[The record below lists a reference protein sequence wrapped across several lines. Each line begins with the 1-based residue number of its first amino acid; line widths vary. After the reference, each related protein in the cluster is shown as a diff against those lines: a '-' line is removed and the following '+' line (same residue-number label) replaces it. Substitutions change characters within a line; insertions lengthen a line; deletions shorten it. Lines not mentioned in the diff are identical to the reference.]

1 MKKRNTVLRVLSMIL
16 TSAMICT
23 SVPVSGQE
31 IFESET
37 RQETDTTEEFQ
48 DPRVAEF
55 SADTDSSTEV
65 FSTDD
70 TGQEFADGESSRL
83 SQENTESIRYIKGRP
98 LTEEER
104 AEELEPFKNLEL
116 LDPGPE
122 VESDLDPV
130 CAAYGSRE
138 AAYPSYYDSR
148 QSGLVTPVKDQHP
161 FETCWAFGMAA
172 IMETSLLSQNKGTYD
187 LSEEHLSY
195 FFSNRENDPL
205 GNTANDKNTVLG
217 NYHQRGGN
225 DYLASVFLT
234 TWSGMTTEDE
244 VPFPTDSSHTQ
255 DLTTAISADKAY
267 HAVAY
272 LKNASFSSYS
282 ENRMKEMLLNDHAVS
297 IMLYMKESYVNPDTA
312 AYCYPVGKS
321 SGRQINHIVT
331 VVGWDDEYS
340 KDNFRSSS
348 NVTSDGAW
356 IIKNSWGENKGDN
369 GYYYLSYQ
377 DPNISNLVTAQAVTP
392 TDQKYRNNYFYDGS
406 STVTSIKVQ
415 AGRSVAAVYEAT
427 AGKGKAEAL
436 GEVNVV
442 TMNDN
447 ASYGIQVYTDL
458 TDPSDPQSGT
468 AAYAQ
473 PYEFE
478 QPIAGVQTIT
488 VPEVVLKQGSRY
500 SVVITN
506 NGSSYISFGVEASTS
521 YSDSDGSKW
530 FISTA
535 GIESGQTFHKGS
547 LPTSKWT
554 DGQTARWSVRI
565 KAHTRTLSESWVP
578 DTPQVQVKAYNSGYN
593 LVSWGKVPY
602 AAGYYVYRKPASG
615 GSWSK
620 IASVKNSVLQYKDSK
635 VTANASY
642 RYTVRA
648 YYQANGKNYLSK
660 YTASGVI
667 KAAPA
672 LQKVSSV
679 KSEKNGIRVRWSAQK
694 KCDGYYIYRKKKGG
708 SYQLIKKISRG
719 NTSTYLDKK
728 AQKGVSY
735 YYAVKAYVKEPYGNT
750 YSKYKSSP
758 AVKRK

>member
-1 MKKRNTVLRVLSMIL
+1 MKKRNTALQVLSVIL
-16 TSAMICT
+16 TSALICT

-31 IFESET
+31 IFTTGVQE
-37 RQETDTTEEFQ
+37 ETDSAEEFQ
-48 DPRVAEF
+48 DSQETEF
-55 SADTDSSTEV
+55 GADADSDTEV
-65 FSTDD
+65 FSTED
-70 TGQEFADGESSRL
+70 TVQEFEDGESS
-83 SQENTESIRYIKGRP
+83 QENTKGIRYIKGRP

-104 AEELEPFKNLEL
+104 AEELEPFKELEL

-130 CAAYGSRE
+130 YAAYGSRE
-138 AAYPSYYDSR
+138 TAYPSYYDSR

-161 FETCWAFGMAA
+161 FGTCWAFGMAA
-172 IMETSLLSQNKGTYD
+172 IMETSLLAQNKGTYD

-195 FFSNRENDPL
+195 FFSNRQNDPL

-217 NYHQRGGN
+217 NYHEIGGN
-225 DYLASVFLT
+225 DYLAAVFLS
-234 TWSGMTTEDE
+234 TWSGMTTEAD

-255 DLTTAISADKAY
+255 DLTTEISTDKAY
-267 HAVAY
+267 HAAAY
-272 LKNASFSSYS
+272 LRNASFSSYS
-282 ENRMKEMLLNDHAVS
+282 ESRMKEMLLNDHAVS
-297 IMLYMKESYVNPDTA
+297 IMLYMTESYANPDTA

-321 SGRQINHIVT
+321 SGRLINHIVT

-340 KDNFRSSS
+340 KDNFLASS

-377 DPNISNLVTAQAVTP
+377 DPNISNLVTAEAVTP
-392 TDQKYRNNYFYDGS
+392 ADQKYKNNYFYDGS
-406 STVTSIKVQ
+406 SAISSIKVQ
-415 AGRSVAAVYEAT
+415 AGQSVAAVFETT

-447 ASYGIQVYTDL
+447 ASYGIQIYTDL
-458 TDPSDPQSGT
+458 TDPSNPQSGT
-468 AAYAQ
+468 AAYVQ

-478 QPIAGVQTIT
+478 QPIAGVQTVT

-500 SVVITN
+500 SVVLTN
-506 NGSSYISFGVEASTS
+506 NGSDYISFGVEASTGYPTS
-521 YSDSDGSKW
+521 GGSKW
-530 FISTA
+530 FVSTA

-547 LPTSKWT
+547 LDTSKWS
-554 DGQTARWSVRI
+554 DGQTKGWSVRI
-565 KAHTRTLSESWVP
+565 KAHTRTLSQSWVP
-578 DTPQVQVKAYNSGYN
+578 DTPVVQVKAYNSGYN
-593 LVSWGKVPY
+593 LVSWEKVPY
-602 AAGYYVYRKPASG
+602 ASGYYVYRKPASG

-642 RYTVRA
+642 CYTVRA

-660 YTASGVI
+660 YTAGSVI

-679 KSEKNGIRVRWSAQK
+679 KSEKNGIRVRWSTQK

-708 SYQLIKKISRG
+708 SYQLIKKISDR

-735 YYAVKAYVKEPYGNT
+735 YYAVKAYVKQPYGNT
-750 YSKYKSSP
+750 YSKYKSSS

>member
-1 MKKRNTVLRVLSMIL
+1 MKKRNTALRVLSAIL
-16 TSAMICT
+16 TSAMICI

-31 IFESET
+31 IFGT
-37 RQETDTTEEFQ
+37 GMQQETDNTEEFQ
-48 DPRVAEF
+48 DSQVTEF
-55 SADTDSSTEV
+55 GADTDSDTVIFSTE
-65 FSTDD
+65 D
-70 TGQEFADGESSRL
+70 TGQDFEDGDSS
-83 SQENTESIRYIKGRP
+83 QDNTEGIRYIKGRP

-104 AEELEPFKNLEL
+104 VEELEPFKNLEL

-122 VESDLDPV
+122 VESDLTSV
-130 CAAYGSRE
+130 YAAYGSRE
-138 AAYPSYYDSR
+138 TAYPSYYDSR
-148 QSGLVTPVKDQHP
+148 KSGLVTSVKNQHP
-161 FETCWAFGMAA
+161 FGTCWAFGMAA
-172 IMETSLLSQNKGTYD
+172 VMETSLLAHNKGEYD

-195 FFSNRENDPL
+195 FFSNRQNDPL
-205 GNTANDKNTVLG
+205 GNTADDKNSVAG
-217 NYHQRGGN
+217 NYHNIGGN
-225 DYLASVFLT
+225 DYLAAVFLS
-234 TWSGMTTEDE
+234 TWSGMTTEDD

-255 DLTTAISADKAY
+255 DLTAEISGDKAY
-267 HAVAY
+267 HAAAY

-282 ENRMKEMLLNDHAVS
+282 KDRMKEMLLNDHAVS
-297 IMLYMKESYVNPDTA
+297 IMLYMSENYVNPDTA

-321 SGRQINHIVT
+321 TGRQINHIVT
-331 VVGWDDEYS
+331 VVGWDDKYFKE
-340 KDNFRSSS
+340 NFLDSS

-356 IIKNSWGENKGDN
+356 IIKNSWGENKGDG
-369 GYYYLSYQ
+369 GYYYLSYE
-377 DPNISNLVTAQAVTP
+377 DPNISNLVTVQAVTP
-392 TDQKYRNNYFYDGS
+392 ADQKYKNNYFYDGS
-406 STVTSIKVQ
+406 SAISSIKVQ
-415 AGRSVAAVYEAT
+415 AGQSVAAVYEAN
-427 AGKGKAEAL
+427 AGNGKEEAL

-447 ASYGIQVYTDL
+447 ASYGIQIYTDL

-478 QPIAGVQTIT
+478 QPIAGIQTVT

-506 NGSSYISFGVEASTS
+506 RGSSYISFGVEASTS
-521 YSDSDGSKW
+521 YSTSGGSTW
-530 FISTA
+530 FTATA
-535 GIESGQTFHKGS
+535 GIESGQTFYKGALS
-547 LPTSKWT
+547 TSKWA
-554 DGQTARWSVRI
+554 DGQTKGWSVRI
-565 KAHTRTLSESWVP
+565 KAHTRTLDQSWVP
-578 DTPQVQVKAYNSGYN
+578 DTPSVQVKAYNSGYN

-602 AAGYYVYRKPASG
+602 ASGYYVYRKPVSG

-620 IASVKNSVLQYKDSK
+620 IASMKNSVLKYKDSK
-635 VTANASY
+635 ITANASY

-648 YYQANGKNYLSK
+648 YYQANGKNYLGK
-660 YTASGVI
+660 YTASDVI

-679 KSEKNGIRVRWSAQK
+679 KSEKNGIRVRWSTQK

-708 SYQLIKKISRG
+708 SYQLIKKISNR

-750 YSKYKSSP
+750 YSKYKSSS